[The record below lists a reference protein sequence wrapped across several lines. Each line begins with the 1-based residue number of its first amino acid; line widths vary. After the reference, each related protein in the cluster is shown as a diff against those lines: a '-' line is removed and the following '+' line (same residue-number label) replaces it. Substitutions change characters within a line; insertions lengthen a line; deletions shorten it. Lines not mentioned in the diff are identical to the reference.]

1 MILDDLRP
9 LSSTLR
15 SYPRR
20 LLSSQPSAPHVFSS
34 VTPSTSSPSSG
45 PPPSP
50 LYLILSSPPLLT
62 VPDMCLLAL
71 SSSRQVINNRAH
83 FFASC
88 PQRSAFFSHLRNH
101 GKIIFLLRTWHSPS
115 HQGSEQ
121 DPLAHVPVFVFTAEH
136 TPENKHA
143 HAHPQREGFSRAPRD
158 RISTHKPQQVWN

>member
-1 MILDDLRP
+1 M
-9 LSSTLR
+9 
-15 SYPRR
+15 
-20 LLSSQPSAPHVFSS
+20 
-34 VTPSTSSPSSG
+34 TPSTSSPFSG

-62 VPDMCLLAL
+62 VPDICLLAL

-88 PQRSAFFSHLRNH
+88 PQRPAFFSHLRNH

-121 DPLAHVPVFVFTAEH
+121 DPQAHVPIFVFTTEH
-136 TPENKHA
+136 TPTK
-143 HAHPQREGFSRAPRD
+143 QTCTRT
-158 RISTHKPQQVWN
+158 STTRRLLACTARQDFNAQTTAGIELEALSSKC